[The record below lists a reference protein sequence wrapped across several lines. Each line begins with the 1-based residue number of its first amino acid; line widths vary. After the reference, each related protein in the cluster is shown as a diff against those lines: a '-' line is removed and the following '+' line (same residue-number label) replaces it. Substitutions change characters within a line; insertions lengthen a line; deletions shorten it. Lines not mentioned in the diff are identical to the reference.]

1 MELLAFYYRIV
12 NCKYQVIRVNKY
24 YTNEIYYSKVI
35 CMNRDLKSIWEN
47 EDPKFICENKEE
59 TMDEHEFKTYT
70 ELKNITDLDIPIPS
84 DKIIYDELKNSK
96 KSVYKNCEIRVE
108 KFNLEYYTVTC
119 VKTLISTITE
129 GTCKYIL
136 SLDEFNERYVIR
148 DKNSK

>member
-1 MELLAFYYRIV
+1 MEPLAFYYRIV

-24 YTNEIYYSKVI
+24 CTNEVYYSKVI
-35 CMNRDLKSIWEN
+35 YID
-47 EDPKFICENKEE
+47 EDPKFICENEEE

-84 DKIIYDELKNSK
+84 DEIIYSELKNSK

-119 VKTLISTITE
+119 VKTLISTITK
-129 GTCKYIL
+129 GTCRYIL

-148 DKNSK
+148 DMMGARNAYS